1 MVGKIG
7 EKARFCGKDVV
18 HAATRFFYDFA
29 MDSNTAWLF
38 AQAALIGLSIAAPV
52 GPIGLLCIQRSL
64 DDGWRVGL
72 ATGFGAAV
80 ADAIYGTI
88 GAYGVHGLAQT
99 LQALRPALALGG
111 GGLLLWLAWR
121 TWRAPAALGA
131 APGAMRLGAPAA
143 FATTLLLTLSNPM
156 TILAFAGIFASLGDM
171 SAVRQVS
178 PSLLVLGVFAGSALW
193 WLLLS
198 GGVSLA
204 RHRLPRAALHG
215 VRRLSAVVLAGFGAW
230 ALLQGLI

>member
-1 MVGKIG
+1 
-7 EKARFCGKDVV
+7 
-18 HAATRFFYDFA
+18 
-29 MDSNTAWLF
+29 MDSNTGWLF

-64 DDGWRVGL
+64 DAGWRAGL

-80 ADAIYGTI
+80 ADAMYGAI
-88 GAYGVHGLAQT
+88 GAYGVHGLAQA
-99 LQALRPALALGG
+99 LQALRPILALGG

-121 TWRAPAALGA
+121 TWRAPAALAA
-131 APGAMRLGAPAA
+131 APGAMQLGAPAA
-143 FATTLLLTLSNPM
+143 FVATLLLTLSNPM

-171 SAVRQVS
+171 SVAGRAS
-178 PSLLVLGVFAGSALW
+178 PGLMVLGVFAGSALW

-204 RHRLPRAALHG
+204 RHHLPLAALHG

-230 ALLQGLI
+230 ALLHGLV

>member
-1 MVGKIG
+1 MG
-7 EKARFCGKDVV
+7 EKTPLSRKYAV
-18 HAATRFFYDFA
+18 HAHARFFYDSA
-29 MDSNTAWLF
+29 MDSNSAWLF
-38 AQAALIGLSIAAPV
+38 AQSCLIGLSIAAPV

-80 ADAIYGTI
+80 ADAFYGAI
-88 GAYGVHGLAQT
+88 GAYGVHGLTQT
-99 LQALRPALALGG
+99 IHTLRPVVGVCG

-131 APGAMRLGAPAA
+131 SPGAMRLRAPAA

-156 TILAFAGIFASLGDM
+156 TILAFAGIFASLGGM
-171 SAVRQVS
+171 SAAGRAS
-178 PSLLVLGVFAGSALW
+178 PGFMVLGVFSGSALW

-204 RHRLPRAALHG
+204 RHRLPLAALRG
-215 VRRLSAVVLAGFGAW
+215 MRRLSAMVLAGFGAW
-230 ALLQGLI
+230 ALLQSLI